1 MSYCESVTIALFHNA
16 LLSPCPVNLQMRL
29 LTDLQG
35 TKNRNSTHPPLLQ
48 EQNKNKTHVLYL
60 SIWKMYNDNN

>member
-35 TKNRNSTHPPLLQ
+35 TKNRNSAHPPLLQ
-48 EQNKNKTHVLYL
+48 EQKQKQNTCTL
-60 SIWKMYNDNN
+60 SQYMENV